1 MNLNQKFFW
10 TILTTFFSQD
20 LSRSN
25 KKQNAKERVVNGT
38 VLFYSLE
45 RVLW

>member
-20 LSRSN
+20 MVKWIQLD
-25 KKQNAKERVVNGT
+25 
-38 VLFYSLE
+38 L
-45 RVLW
+45 